1 MKRGVCID
9 IAIGFWRNCGILIHR
24 GHKFFISLIALSFGL
39 FPLRAAVAPWE
50 IAGLATGA
58 LGIGASEYYKS
69 DLAPAEPRWKEPPA
83 FDESIRNGLK
93 WSNTKTAATISDI
106 MLFGVMPAA
115 AFVSPVWTNHN
126 YGRAALT
133 IGEAMVFTGVVTQ
146 VAKFSVAR
154 ARPYAYHGGDYSNPD
169 SRLSFFSGHT
179 SYSFALAISSAMLI
193 AESYPQQS
201 ALVYGVA
208 TTLALIP
215 GYLRIA
221 ADKHYFSDVII
232 GAIIG
237 TGIAYGVTRLQL
249 GSNSTQVGDE
259 RRLQLQRVFV
269 LQ

>member
-1 MKRGVCID
+1 MPRPRKY
-9 IAIGFWRNCGILIHR
+9 ILITAVL
-24 GHKFFISLIALSFGL
+24 FLSGA
-39 FPLRAAVAPWE
+39 RAAVPAYE

-58 LGIGASEYYKS
+58 IGIGASEFYKG

-83 FDESIRNGLK
+83 FDAAIRNGLK
-93 WSNTKTAATISDI
+93 WSNTKAAAAMSDI
-106 MLFGVMPAA
+106 MLFGIMPAT
-115 AFVSPVWTNHN
+115 AFLSPVWTNHD

-146 VAKFSVAR
+146 IAKFSVAR
-154 ARPYAYHGGDYSNPD
+154 ARPYAYYGNDYSNPD

-179 SYSFALAISSAMLI
+179 SYSFALAISSAMLL
-193 AESYPQQS
+193 AESHPEQS
-201 ALVYGVA
+201 VLIYSAAA
-208 TTLALIP
+208 TMALIP

-221 ADKHYFSDVII
+221 ADKHYFTDVLI

-249 GSNSTQVGDE
+249 NANATQVVDE